1 MDCYKLP
8 KIGPSHTLH
17 AYSGSPQRWLVDA
30 QMLRI
35 RTPPGMTRA
44 DQGIDPKGPIA
55 ALAAF
60 IHSWQRCP
68 CLGPAG
74 GLVALISVSRSPGCL
89 IWLET
94 AGIQN
99 NVRT

>member
-35 RTPPGMTRA
+35 RTPPVGPGLTRA
-44 DQGIDPKGPIA
+44 SIPKGQLLPSPPSSTHGNVVP
-55 ALAAF
+55 ALGL
-60 IHSWQRCP
+60 W
-68 CLGPAG
+68 AG
-74 GLVALISVSRSPGCL
+74 SSL
-89 IWLET
+89 
-94 AGIQN
+94 
-99 NVRT
+99 